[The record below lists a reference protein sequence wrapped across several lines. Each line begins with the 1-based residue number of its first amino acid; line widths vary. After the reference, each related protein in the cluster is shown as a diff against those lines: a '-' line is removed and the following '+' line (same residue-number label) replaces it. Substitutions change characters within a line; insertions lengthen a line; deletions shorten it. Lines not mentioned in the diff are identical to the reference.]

1 MFNAAFLPR
10 LWRLSRRRKF
20 LLLRASVALVAASAA
35 VALLPFRKAI
45 VFGSVPVGRRTKVS
59 VEEWMWAIE
68 AAAPRLPCRTMC
80 IEKGLALQR
89 LLRGSGHDAIL
100 HYGARTDPEH
110 RKLEAHVWV
119 SLGSEILI
127 GGEQA
132 ADFPELATYPPRAA

>member
-1 MFNAAFLPR
+1 MLTAGLLPR
-10 LWRLSRRRKF
+10 LLRLPPRRKF

-100 HYGARTDPEH
+100 HYGGRHDRDTHA
-110 RKLEAHVWV
+110 LEAHVWV
-119 SLGSEILI
+119 TLGAQTLI
-127 GGEQA
+127 GEDA
-132 ADFPELATYPPRAA
+132 APDFAELATFP